1 MKELLTK
8 LRSNIKTV
16 IAIASAIVIVVCAA
30 VVIFQVKSDKEPKNT
45 VVSVYKAGGK
55 SVVRI
60 SGKELI
66 LDDTS
71 ADNFT
76 CDKENKRVFYL
87 VNSASSDSLYDLCC
101 VELKKG
107 EITQPRIIDY
117 GIEKQYGVSCGKVYY
132 LKFNKS
138 IGADDGCCC
147 NLEEKK
153 ISTFAENVST
163 IYTLDGTSEIYFTK
177 YHGDTR
183 HLYRFDGE
191 APVSAAQ
198 GVVSIY
204 AYNDT
209 EKPHIIFETQSKT
222 KGASNL
228 YVANAGTQPELI
240 CDNAVSVMYD
250 SYKAGGNL
258 YYFTSSEESVSWS
271 YVISDNYAESDKEIT
286 RPKRTD
292 FFSIFGVSFEYN
304 EALIKYQDK
313 LIRDEIRAA
322 LNESVANGDFSV
334 PAFTAF
340 AYTAEGTVRVADAV
354 DPEKVYSVAEFG
366 TPKIVFEAVKVLNGD
381 TAMDTLVDIAQR
393 SDIGAVIKYAKSIV
407 TESIVSDG
415 LAVGAN
421 IGGEIVKNPL
431 SEYDKTKTI
440 FSFSR
445 DGGRLFALV
454 RDSAGDRLALYTT
467 VLDASDVPSA
477 RIIVDTDISNY
488 RFEGNK
494 VIYLKSD
501 IGKASGDVFSY
512 DGEKSTKLSNAAN
525 AFTLEN
531 GDNIVVLKNYGSIGS
546 ASTADLYVC
555 NNDGEKQAGSG
566 VCTDDILA
574 SSDGTLGFI
583 SVDENGVRS
592 FNIYSD
598 NEATVAAENVDK
610 ILLLE

>member
-1 MKELLTK
+1 MLLSK

-16 IAIASAIVIVVCAA
+16 IAVASAIVITVCAT
-30 VVIFQVKSDKEPKNT
+30 VVVFQVKSEKEPKNT
-45 VVSVYKAGGK
+45 VVSVYKSGGK

-60 SGKELI
+60 SGKETV

-71 ADNFT
+71 AENFT

-153 ISTFAENVST
+153 INTFAENVSV
-163 IYTLDGTSEIYFTK
+163 IYTLHGANEIYFTK

-183 HLYRFDGE
+183 HLYRYDGDE
-191 APVSAAQ
+191 APVSTAQ
-198 GVVSIY
+198 GVLSIY
-204 AYNDT
+204 AYNDA
-209 EKPHIIFETQSKT
+209 EKPHIIFETESKT

-228 YVANAGTQPELI
+228 YIANVGVQPELI

-250 SYKAGGNL
+250 NYEAGGNL
-258 YYFTSSEESVSWS
+258 YYFTSSAESVSWS

-292 FFSIFGVSFEYN
+292 FFSLFGVSFEYN
-304 EALIKYQDK
+304 EALVKYQDK

-340 AYTAEGTVRVADAV
+340 AYTAEGTVRVADEV
-354 DPEKVYSVAEFG
+354 DPEKVYGVAEFG
-366 TPKIVFEAVKVLNGD
+366 TPKIIFEAVKVLNGE

-393 SDIGAVIKYAKSIV
+393 SDIGAVIKYAKSVV

-421 IGGEIVKNPL
+421 IGGVIVKNPL

-440 FSFSR
+440 FSFSG

-454 RDSAGDRLALYTT
+454 RDSAGDRLTLFTNA
-467 VLDASDVPSA
+467 LDASAVPSEKA
-477 RIIVDTDISNY
+477 SVDTGISSY
-488 RFEGNK
+488 RFEGNR

-512 DGEKSTKLSNAAN
+512 DGENSTKLSNAAN
-525 AFTLEN
+525 AFTLESA
-531 GDNIVVLKNYGSIGS
+531 DSVVVLKNYGSIGS
-546 ASTADLYVC
+546 TSTADLYVY
-555 NNDGEKQAGSG
+555 NDGKEKQAGTAVS
-566 VCTDDILA
+566 TDDILA

-583 SVDENGVRS
+583 SVDENGTRS

-598 NEATVAAENVDK
+598 NEATVAAADVDK